1 MQTKANILVAL
12 CALLLGL
19 TLGAC
24 AHEKTNP
31 DDMSA
36 QAHRAEAAAH
46 RKRAAEN
53 ETALRE
59 TGQES
64 SYAGTPINTGR
75 EFTAI
80 DDVTWGAADYRWEV
94 AEHEREL
101 ARAHEEAADE
111 LERFT
116 DAQCAHFDK
125 QMRVKCPLLGTVV
138 EVTDVEGGVHFK
150 LRDGVSK
157 DAVLAH
163 SRCHLAF
170 ARKEHREGMDAC
182 PLYLSGVQAKADEDG
197 LTLTSSSAEL
207 KELRRRART
216 HIGPGH
222 ALK

>member
-1 MQTKANILVAL
+1 MQNIVHTILGVS
-12 CALLLGL
+12 ALLAVL

-24 AHEKTNP
+24 AHEKTNA

-36 QAHRAEAAAH
+36 EAHRAEAAAH

-59 TGQES
+59 TGQQS
-64 SYAGTPINTGR
+64 SFAGTPVNTGR

-116 DAQCAHFDK
+116 NAQCAHFDK

-182 PLYLSGVQAKADEDG
+182 PLYLNGVEAKADEDG
-197 LTLTSSSAEL
+197 LTLTSSPADL

-222 ALK
+222 AMK